1 MLQIPLNDKE
11 YAFLKKQAQSKGTS
25 TRKYAYT
32 LLFKRLDRN
41 VELTAEQ
48 IAEIKQIIKNNDK
61 ISIGSLARLY
71 GVSRYRIKRIMVG
84 QYGK

>member
-1 MLQIPLNDKE
+1 MRMLQIPLNDKE

-41 VELTAEQ
+41 VELTDEQ
-48 IAEIKQIIKNNDK
+48 IAEIRQIIKNKDN
-61 ISIGSLARLY
+61 ISMGNIAKQY
-71 GVSRYRIKRIMVG
+71 GVSRYKIKKLID
-84 QYGK
+84 YG

>member
-1 MLQIPLNDKE
+1 MRMLQIPLNDKE

-41 VELTAEQ
+41 VELTDGQ
-48 IAEIKQIIKNNDK
+48 ITEIRQIIKNNDK
-61 ISIGSLARLY
+61 VSIGSIARLY
-71 GVSRYRIKRIMVG
+71 GVSRYKIKKVID
-84 QYGK
+84 YG

>member
-1 MLQIPLNDKE
+1 MRMLQIPLNDKE
-11 YAFLKKQAQSKGTS
+11 YAFLKKQAQSKGAS
-25 TRKYAYT
+25 TRKYAYA

-71 GVSRYRIKRIMVG
+71 GVSRYRIKHIIG
-84 QYGK
+84 E